1 MLAQRKDE
9 TVFEYWISFWPTA
22 PLFGVP
28 WRFEAVAG
36 PAAAFFRPTAVAAEM
51 TRGAAQETAQAA
63 EEAVATASPAVEPT
77 PAELGAAAAASAV
90 PPGNGS
96 APTLE
101 ADDLKQIKGVGPKVE
116 KLLNELGVYRY
127 EQIAEFGEKDFAWL
141 DEHLTATLKGRPQRD
156 DWPAQARAL
165 M

>member
-28 WRFEAVAG
+28 WRFEAIAG

-51 TRGAAQETAQAA
+51 TRGAARETARAA
-63 EEAVATASPAVEPT
+63 EEAVEATSHAVAPA
-77 PAELGAAAAASAV
+77 PAEIGAAAAATAA
-90 PPGNGS
+90 PAGNGAV
-96 APTLE
+96 APE
-101 ADDLKQIKGVGPKVE
+101 PDDLKQIKGVGPKVE
-116 KLLNELGVYRY
+116 KLLNDLGVYRY
-127 EQIAEFGEKDFAWL
+127 EQIAGFGEKDFAWL

-156 DWPAQARAL
+156 DWPGQARAL